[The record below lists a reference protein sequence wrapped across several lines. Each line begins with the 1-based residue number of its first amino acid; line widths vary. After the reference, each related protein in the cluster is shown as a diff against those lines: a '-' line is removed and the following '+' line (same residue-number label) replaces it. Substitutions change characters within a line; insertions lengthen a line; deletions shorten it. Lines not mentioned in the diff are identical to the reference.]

1 MPPWDEKRRLVFW
14 RDNQVTNCGT
24 SDFCQWGRLMRW
36 QGEILFCQLI
46 FFHRGWGGD
55 GWKKM
60 ETITEK
66 EGGETFACFF
76 FFLFFFFRVLFCFVC
91 FRSLLEISQ
100 TENGIVLTE
109 EIKESKLLVSPLVI
123 LLTVLCVRLCCSV
136 TACVLSLS
144 LTLSVCLAFSACLCL
159 YNCVAVCVCVCLCV
173 RVCGCLWF
181 IHVQR
186 LPCSVS
192 VYARLECLHQCSHTV
207 LCLTL
212 AFVCFSLESLSGRIA
227 IIGHYVYV
235 ASKRRQ

>member
-1 MPPWDEKRRLVFW
+1 
-14 RDNQVTNCGT
+14 
-24 SDFCQWGRLMRW
+24 MRSGVW
-36 QGEILFCQLI
+36 CSGEIIKWLIVERLISANGGVWCAGREKSYFASWFSSTEVEVEMVGRKWRQLQKM
-46 FFHRGWGGD
+46 RGGRHLH
-55 GWKKM
+55 
-60 ETITEK
+60 
-66 EGGETFACFF
+66 AFF
-76 FFLFFFFRVLFCFVC
+76 FFFSFFFFRVLFCFVC